1 MDELAKRK
9 ISEKVSLVG
18 TALKETIHL
27 LEAHRAKGT
36 PEVEPL
42 LENATAALRN
52 MEALSAA
59 LAKLNAKQKRQGYA

>member
-9 ISEKVSLVG
+9 ISEKVSLAG

-36 PEVEPL
+36 PDVEPL
-42 LENATAALRN
+42 LEKAKAALRN

-59 LAKLNAKQKRQGYA
+59 VTKPNVK